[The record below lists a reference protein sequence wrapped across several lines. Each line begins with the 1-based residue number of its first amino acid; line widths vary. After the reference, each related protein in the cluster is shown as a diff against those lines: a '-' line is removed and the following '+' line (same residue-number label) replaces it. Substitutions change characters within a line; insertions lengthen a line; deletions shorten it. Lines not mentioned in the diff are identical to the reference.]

1 MCTCAHVQTKRAC
14 SYRLQG
20 PPSWVLSKVLRKEVR
35 LLPVG
40 GECSVVDEKA
50 SRSSHPHSNGKA
62 HVGSCIRRPKCPCSP
77 IKSTHTHTRL
87 VDLTGAVSEMM
98 SSFFTSMKQPG
109 VVATVRTSGSYSS
122 SSSSSGT
129 RRTSDCTLNSL
140 LMSPRRLKTY
150 RYSVVHIRTRW
161 TDPIWSLDNERFD
174 VRWRHRR
181 MKRESKF
188 PVVTGV
194 QQDIKH
200 GEVHGCR

>member
-1 MCTCAHVQTKRAC
+1 MSGLLLSPQSCMYTCAHVQTKRAC

-20 PPSWVLSKVLRKEVR
+20 PPSWMLSKVLRKEAR

-62 HVGSCIRRPKCPCSP
+62 HVGSCIRRPQCPCSP

-87 VDLTGAVSEMM
+87 VDLTGAVSEMIA
-98 SSFFTSMKQPG
+98 SFFTSMKQPG

-122 SSSSSGT
+122 SSSET
-129 RRTSDCTLNSL
+129 RRTSECTLNSL

-150 RYSVVHIRTRW
+150 RYSVV
-161 TDPIWSLDNERFD
+161 
-174 VRWRHRR
+174 
-181 MKRESKF
+181 
-188 PVVTGV
+188 
-194 QQDIKH
+194 QDT
-200 GEVHGCR
+200 